1 MVGNRNYEF
10 FFRTIL
16 IKIYTTV
23 VLSSSVYA
31 HERTEPNSIDPN
43 GIKSNSKRTLS
54 ELIANSYRTF
64 RGRFLKRLNKF
75 LKSFGVIL

>member
-31 HERTEPNSIDPN
+31 HERTEPNSMDPN
-43 GIKSNSKRTLS
+43 GIKSNSS